1 VFRGVVRRELYG
13 NISMYRFP
21 IDSGI
26 NAVGVSVKGKI
37 KVVYGIVFFFPIV

>member
-1 VFRGVVRRELYG
+1 
-13 NISMYRFP
+13 MYRFP

-37 KVVYGIVFFFPIV
+37 KVVYGIVFFFPIVWIPDACLCYSCGS